1 MEAPAQSP
9 LSSNWTTRLL
19 AGSALA
25 FTLASSY
32 YATQLL
38 GARCEGFS
46 CTYLGVAWLA
56 WVAVLGLPATVLG
69 YFAQRAGRLPLRS
82 RFILRG
88 VWLAHS
94 LLCLGLLVWWLAS

>member
-1 MEAPAQSP
+1 MEDPAQSP
-9 LSSNWTTRLL
+9 LPSNWTDRLL

-38 GARCEGFS
+38 VARCEGFS

-56 WVAVLGLPATVLG
+56 WVAVLGLPATVLS
-69 YFAQRAGRLPLRS
+69 YFAQRAGTRPLRS
-82 RFILRG
+82 RFIVRG

-94 LLCLGLLVWWLAS
+94 LLYLGLFVWWVAS

>member
-1 MEAPAQSP
+1 MEEPAQSQ
-9 LSSNWTTRLL
+9 LSSSWTAHLL

-38 GARCEGFS
+38 VARCEGFS

-56 WVAVLGLPATVLG
+56 WLAVLGLPATVLG
-69 YFAQRAGRLPLRS
+69 YFAQRAGTRPLRS

-94 LLCLGLLVWWLAS
+94 LLCLGLLAWWLAS